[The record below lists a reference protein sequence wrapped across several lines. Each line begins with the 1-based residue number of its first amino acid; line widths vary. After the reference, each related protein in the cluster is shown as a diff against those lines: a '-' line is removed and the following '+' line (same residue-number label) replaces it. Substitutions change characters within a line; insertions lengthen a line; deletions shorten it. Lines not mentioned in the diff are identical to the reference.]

1 METAIVKA
9 ACAIGAGIAIGF
21 GAIGPAV
28 GEGNAVGK
36 ALEGMARQPEMANLL
51 RTNMILGCAI
61 TESTGIYSLLSPCCY
76 CSASDGYDSRKGKE
90 EWLVTGFE
98 SFVGIDPWT
107 ALFTFCNMMIT
118 FAVLKKFL
126 FKPVKKMIDDR
137 QAEID
142 TMYADADAAKQKAAE
157 LEQEYQQHLQSIR
170 DERDTLLREATA
182 RAQKREEEI
191 VGEAR
196 AEAAALRAAAEADIA
211 QERKKAVNDLKN
223 EIGGIAVDIAGKVVE
238 REINETDHKALIDEF
253 IRNVGDAS

>member
-1 METAIVKA
+1 M
-9 ACAIGAGIAIGF
+9 
-21 GAIGPAV
+21 
-28 GEGNAVGK
+28 
-36 ALEGMARQPEMANLL
+36 
-51 RTNMILGCAI
+51 
-61 TESTGIYSLLSPCCY
+61 
-76 CSASDGYDSRKGKE
+76 
-90 EWLVTGFE
+90 TGFE

-142 TMYADADAAKQKAAE
+142 TMYADADVAKQKAAE

-223 EIGGIAVDIAGKVVE
+223 EIGGIAVEIAGKVVE

>member
-1 METAIVKA
+1 M
-9 ACAIGAGIAIGF
+9 
-21 GAIGPAV
+21 
-28 GEGNAVGK
+28 
-36 ALEGMARQPEMANLL
+36 
-51 RTNMILGCAI
+51 
-61 TESTGIYSLLSPCCY
+61 
-76 CSASDGYDSRKGKE
+76 
-90 EWLVTGFE
+90 TGFE
-98 SFVGIDPWT
+98 SFVGINPWT

-142 TMYADADAAKQKAAE
+142 TMYADADAVKQKAAE

>member
-1 METAIVKA
+1 M
-9 ACAIGAGIAIGF
+9 
-21 GAIGPAV
+21 
-28 GEGNAVGK
+28 
-36 ALEGMARQPEMANLL
+36 
-51 RTNMILGCAI
+51 
-61 TESTGIYSLLSPCCY
+61 
-76 CSASDGYDSRKGKE
+76 
-90 EWLVTGFE
+90 TGFE

-142 TMYADADAAKQKAAE
+142 IMYADADAAKQKAAE

>member
-1 METAIVKA
+1 M
-9 ACAIGAGIAIGF
+9 
-21 GAIGPAV
+21 
-28 GEGNAVGK
+28 
-36 ALEGMARQPEMANLL
+36 
-51 RTNMILGCAI
+51 
-61 TESTGIYSLLSPCCY
+61 
-76 CSASDGYDSRKGKE
+76 
-90 EWLVTGFE
+90 TGFE

-137 QAEID
+137 HAEID

-196 AEAAALRAAAEADIA
+196 AEAAALRAVAEADIA

>member
-1 METAIVKA
+1 M
-9 ACAIGAGIAIGF
+9 
-21 GAIGPAV
+21 
-28 GEGNAVGK
+28 
-36 ALEGMARQPEMANLL
+36 
-51 RTNMILGCAI
+51 
-61 TESTGIYSLLSPCCY
+61 
-76 CSASDGYDSRKGKE
+76 
-90 EWLVTGFE
+90 TGFE

-142 TMYADADAAKQKAAE
+142 TMYADVDAAKQKAAE

-196 AEAAALRAAAEADIA
+196 AEAAALRAVAEADIA

>member
-1 METAIVKA
+1 M
-9 ACAIGAGIAIGF
+9 
-21 GAIGPAV
+21 
-28 GEGNAVGK
+28 
-36 ALEGMARQPEMANLL
+36 
-51 RTNMILGCAI
+51 
-61 TESTGIYSLLSPCCY
+61 
-76 CSASDGYDSRKGKE
+76 
-90 EWLVTGFE
+90 TGFE

-191 VGEAR
+191 

-238 REINETDHKALIDEF
+238 REINETDHKALIGTLEA
-253 IRNVGDAS
+253 N

>member
-1 METAIVKA
+1 M
-9 ACAIGAGIAIGF
+9 
-21 GAIGPAV
+21 
-28 GEGNAVGK
+28 
-36 ALEGMARQPEMANLL
+36 
-51 RTNMILGCAI
+51 
-61 TESTGIYSLLSPCCY
+61 
-76 CSASDGYDSRKGKE
+76 
-90 EWLVTGFE
+90 TGFE

-126 FKPVKKMIDDR
+126 FKPGKKMIDDR

-142 TMYADADAAKQKAAE
+142 TMYADADVAKQMAAE

>member
-1 METAIVKA
+1 M
-9 ACAIGAGIAIGF
+9 
-21 GAIGPAV
+21 
-28 GEGNAVGK
+28 
-36 ALEGMARQPEMANLL
+36 
-51 RTNMILGCAI
+51 
-61 TESTGIYSLLSPCCY
+61 
-76 CSASDGYDSRKGKE
+76 
-90 EWLVTGFE
+90 TGFE

-137 QAEID
+137 QTEID

-157 LEQEYQQHLQSIR
+157 LEQEYQQHLQNIR

>member
-1 METAIVKA
+1 M
-9 ACAIGAGIAIGF
+9 
-21 GAIGPAV
+21 
-28 GEGNAVGK
+28 
-36 ALEGMARQPEMANLL
+36 
-51 RTNMILGCAI
+51 
-61 TESTGIYSLLSPCCY
+61 
-76 CSASDGYDSRKGKE
+76 
-90 EWLVTGFE
+90 TGFE

-137 QAEID
+137 QTEID
-142 TMYADADAAKQKAAE
+142 TMYADADAAKQKAAA

>member
-9 ACAIGAGIAIGF
+9 ACAIGAGIAMGF

-61 TESTGIYSLLSPCCY
+61 TESTGIYSLVIALLLLFVFY
-76 CSASDGYDSRKGKE
+76 GYDSRKGKE

>member
-1 METAIVKA
+1 M
-9 ACAIGAGIAIGF
+9 
-21 GAIGPAV
+21 
-28 GEGNAVGK
+28 
-36 ALEGMARQPEMANLL
+36 
-51 RTNMILGCAI
+51 
-61 TESTGIYSLLSPCCY
+61 
-76 CSASDGYDSRKGKE
+76 
-90 EWLVTGFE
+90 TGFE

-142 TMYADADAAKQKAAE
+142 TMYADADAAKRKAAE
-157 LEQEYQQHLQSIR
+157 LEQEYQQHLQNIR

>member
-1 METAIVKA
+1 M
-9 ACAIGAGIAIGF
+9 
-21 GAIGPAV
+21 
-28 GEGNAVGK
+28 
-36 ALEGMARQPEMANLL
+36 
-51 RTNMILGCAI
+51 
-61 TESTGIYSLLSPCCY
+61 
-76 CSASDGYDSRKGKE
+76 
-90 EWLVTGFE
+90 TGFE

-182 RAQKREEEI
+182 RAQKREE
-191 VGEAR
+191 
-196 AEAAALRAAAEADIA
+196 DIA

>member
-1 METAIVKA
+1 M
-9 ACAIGAGIAIGF
+9 
-21 GAIGPAV
+21 
-28 GEGNAVGK
+28 
-36 ALEGMARQPEMANLL
+36 
-51 RTNMILGCAI
+51 
-61 TESTGIYSLLSPCCY
+61 
-76 CSASDGYDSRKGKE
+76 
-90 EWLVTGFE
+90 TGFE

-107 ALFTFCNMMIT
+107 ALFTFCNMMVT

-137 QAEID
+137 QTEID
-142 TMYADADAAKQKAAE
+142 TMYADADAAKQKAAA
-157 LEQEYQQHLQSIR
+157 LEEEYQQHLQTIR
-170 DERDTLLREATA
+170 DERDALLRDATV

-223 EIGGIAVDIAGKVVE
+223 EIGGIAVEIAGKVVE
-238 REINETDHKALIDEF
+238 REISEKDHKALIDEF

>member
-1 METAIVKA
+1 M
-9 ACAIGAGIAIGF
+9 
-21 GAIGPAV
+21 
-28 GEGNAVGK
+28 
-36 ALEGMARQPEMANLL
+36 
-51 RTNMILGCAI
+51 
-61 TESTGIYSLLSPCCY
+61 
-76 CSASDGYDSRKGKE
+76 
-90 EWLVTGFE
+90 TGFE

-142 TMYADADAAKQKAAE
+142 TMYADADVAKQKAAE

-196 AEAAALRAAAEADIA
+196 AEAAALRAVAEADIA

-223 EIGGIAVDIAGKVVE
+223 EIGGIAVDA
-238 REINETDHKALIDEF
+238 TP
-253 IRNVGDAS
+253 S